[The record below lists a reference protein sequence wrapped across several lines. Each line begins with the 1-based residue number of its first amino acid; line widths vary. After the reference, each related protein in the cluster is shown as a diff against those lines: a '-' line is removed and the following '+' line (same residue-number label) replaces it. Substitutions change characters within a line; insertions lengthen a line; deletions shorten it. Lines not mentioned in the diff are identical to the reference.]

1 MRAMTIAGILTLCC
15 AASIAAQQASNTTG
29 VRAIASVKQL
39 HDVMITPA
47 SDAVFRAAGE
57 TP

>member
-1 MRAMTIAGILTLCC
+1 MTIAGILTLCC

-29 VRAIASVKQL
+29 VRPIASVKQL